1 MRHAM
6 IMAGGSG
13 TRLWP
18 FSRADQPKQLLPLF
32 EGRSLLSLAAERL
45 NGVVEAEQRLICTA
59 ERFRAAIGESLG
71 DIEVL
76 GEPCGRD
83 TLNAVGLTA
92 AVLARRDPQAVFAV
106 LTSDHIIEPQD
117 VFSEAIKTGFALVEE
132 DRSRLVTFGIVPT
145 HPATG
150 YGYVGRG
157 DAIAGFS
164 NAHVAAEFKEKPD
177 LETAR
182 RYVDSGSY
190 SWNSGMFVFSAA
202 TVLEAMTRF
211 HPTNAKSLTRI
222 ADAWDD
228 ERRRTE
234 VLEELYPS
242 LAKTSVDYGLMEPAA
257 QADDLEVCTVAMP
270 VEWRDVGSWPSF
282 AETLE
287 ADADGNRANAPS
299 VLQDCRNVLA
309 VSDSEERIVTAIGC
323 DDLVIVATRDAVMV
337 CPADRAE
344 DVKGLAGDVPDSHR

>member
-18 FSRADQPKQLLPLF
+18 FSRSQQPKQLLPLI
-32 EGRSLLSLAAERL
+32 EGRSLLSLAAGRL
-45 NGVVEAEQRLICTA
+45 DGVVEAGQRMICTA
-59 ERFRAAIGESLG
+59 EKFRTAIGESLG

-92 AVLARRDPQAVFAV
+92 AVLARRDPEAVFAV

-117 VFSEAIKTGFALVEE
+117 AFAKAIKTGFELVEA
-132 DRSRLVTFGIVPT
+132 DPRRLITFGIVPT

-157 DAIAGFS
+157 EPIEGFAE
-164 NAHVAAEFKEKPD
+164 AHVAAEFKEKPD

-182 RYVDSGSY
+182 RYLDSGTY

-202 TVLEAMTRF
+202 TVLEAMGRF
-211 HPTNAKSLTRI
+211 HPTNAEGLKRI

-228 ERRRTE
+228 ENRRMK
-234 VLEELYPS
+234 VLEDVYPS

-257 QADDLEVCTVAMP
+257 QADDLQVCTVAMP

-282 AETLE
+282 AETL
-287 ADADGNRANAPS
+287 DADGCGNRANVPA

-309 VSDSEERIVTAIGC
+309 VSDSQDRIVTAIGC

-344 DVKGLAGDVPDSHR
+344 DVKRLAGDVPESHR

>member
-18 FSRADQPKQLLPLF
+18 FSRAGQPKQLLPLI
-32 EGRSLLSLAAERL
+32 EGRSLLSLAVERLDGVVDAER
-45 NGVVEAEQRLICTA
+45 RMICTA
-59 ERFRAAIGESLG
+59 ERFRHAIGDSLG

-92 AVLARRDPQAVFAV
+92 AVLARRDPAAVFAV

-117 VFSEAIKTGFALVEE
+117 VFARAIKTGFALVEE
-132 DRSRLVTFGIVPT
+132 DPRRLVTFGIVPT

-157 DAIAGFS
+157 DAIAGFEE
-164 NAHVAAEFKEKPD
+164 AHIAAEFKEKPD

-182 RYVDSGSY
+182 RYVDSGDY
-190 SWNSGMFVFSAA
+190 SWNSGMFVLSAA
-202 TVLEAMTRF
+202 TVIESMTRF
-211 HPTNAKSLTRI
+211 HPTNAKGLIRI

-228 ERRRTE
+228 PTRRTA
-234 VLEELYPS
+234 VLEEIYPT

-257 QADDLEVCTVAMP
+257 EADDLEVCTVAMP
-270 VEWRDVGSWPSF
+270 VDWRDVGSWPSF
-282 AETLE
+282 AGTLE
-287 ADADGNRANAPS
+287 ADAEGNRANATS
-299 VLQDCRNVLA
+299 ILQDCRNVLA
-309 VSDSEERIVTAIGC
+309 VSDSKDRIVTAIGC
-323 DDLVIVATRDAVMV
+323 DDLVIVATEDAVMV
-337 CPADRAE
+337 CPTDRAE
-344 DVKGLAGDVPDSHR
+344 DVKRLAGDVPESHR